1 MSQGSVAQGG
11 SWAAS
16 CTKCGRTNPGK
27 CCGCKIGC
35 LKCGQKGHFMREY
48 PKNKQGSGNLG
59 KKAQSSSVS
68 PPDPAARRG
77 ATSGTS

>member
-1 MSQGSVAQGG
+1 M
-11 SWAAS
+11 
-16 CTKCGRTNPGK
+16 CGRTHPRK
-27 CCGCKIGC
+27 YRHVQKGCFKRS
-35 LKCGQKGHFMREY
+35 QAGHFMREY